1 MKKHTGIRKEPYIGS
16 FSSFSEK
23 HTELVTSVISHLR
36 NPASAAVVTSEN
48 YALQEHYV
56 REIVSNIFTEKETG
70 EVKRAPLNRDSIIKK
85 VNVRLREIEQFDLQ
99 AQVQGRTQELW
110 IFELTNSE
118 LVSPLSLV
126 HRILSQFKQA
136 GISVLIL
143 TTGIAWRS
151 EEMKKW
157 LRVTRTPLW
166 SFDLPDADQC
176 ADFVLRAET
185 DGSLQTARELVSKL
199 AVQEDTQDDIAQ
211 IVTFDPLALADK
223 IQADKSA
230 GQVKDENES
239 KDGIDTADPRLA
251 RIKKGRFLGYA
262 ALMCLVITFPAAIL
276 FDDLIPGGIESARI
290 NVKEFLNDQPMSASA
305 ERLPDNIEIKA
316 VNEETAMIIMPQEEV
331 ILDETILGSVEVI
344 APVESITPEQPAPE
358 LVAAAEVL
366 PQLSVP
372 DVKAEEVS
380 VPDVK
385 AEEVS
390 VPGVKDEEEIFEA
403 KYFVQEAAFRNKN
416 AAVAWIAK
424 SDALEQFRVEL
435 KKNNYWAVVKGPY
448 GEAELGRI
456 RSAGGFENSYIIS
469 ASDLMN

>member
-1 MKKHTGIRKEPYIGS
+1 M
-16 FSSFSEK
+16 
-23 HTELVTSVISHLR
+23 
-36 NPASAAVVTSEN
+36 
-48 YALQEHYV
+48 
-56 REIVSNIFTEKETG
+56 
-70 EVKRAPLNRDSIIKK
+70 
-85 VNVRLREIEQFDLQ
+85 
-99 AQVQGRTQELW
+99 
-110 IFELTNSE
+110 
-118 LVSPLSLV
+118 
-126 HRILSQFKQA
+126 
-136 GISVLIL
+136 
-143 TTGIAWRS
+143 
-151 EEMKKW
+151 
-157 LRVTRTPLW
+157 
-166 SFDLPDADQC
+166 
-176 ADFVLRAET
+176 
-185 DGSLQTARELVSKL
+185 
-199 AVQEDTQDDIAQ
+199 
-211 IVTFDPLALADK
+211 
-223 IQADKSA
+223 
-230 GQVKDENES
+230 
-239 KDGIDTADPRLA
+239 
-251 RIKKGRFLGYA
+251 GYA

-380 VPDVK
+380 VP
-385 AEEVS
+385 
-390 VPGVKDEEEIFEA
+390 GVKDEEEIFEA